1 MPAALRF
8 DQLYVISDI
17 HLGGAPGTQ
26 IFGSGP
32 ALAWL
37 AGTHLRTLDAGQQLA
52 LVINGDFV
60 DFLAEP
66 GATHFDPHHAVPK
79 LERIAL
85 DDPEFA
91 PVFKALGDFVRTPNR
106 HLVINLGNHDVELA
120 LPWVRRRLGEILLGS
135 GKGSAEAAR
144 RLHFVLDGTGVLCEV
159 GGRSV
164 LCVHGN
170 EVDRW
175 NPVDFER
182 VREIARDL
190 QLGRPVP
197 PWIPNAGARMVIDVM
212 NEVKKD
218 FPFVDLLKP
227 ETGAVGP
234 VLQACGGPDL
244 ATLDQLTDLAVT
256 IGARVGASLRKPRG
270 MLGAD
275 EADAGAPTGA
285 ALALRALQPR
295 PAPDREAIAARLLA
309 AADEASA
316 RDVDP
321 MALVAQLESEQLGKL
336 GALWRWVKGE
346 PSSEVLREALEKLD
360 DDRSFAL
367 DELDDTARQLD
378 EQVSPRIDFL
388 VAGHTHLARARRR
401 LYGSGVYFNSGTWAR
416 LIRIDPLVRQ
426 SPVAFR
432 QLFEVLKNGD
442 MKALDAAPGVVHKL
456 NTVVEIRPEPGGV
469 TGRLRRVVDG
479 GAAGFQLEA
488 VDRSGFTLAAGA

>member
-1 MPAALRF
+1 MAMPLAF
-8 DQLYVISDI
+8 DQVYVISDI
-17 HLGGAPGTQ
+17 HLGGPPGRQ
-26 IFGSGP
+26 IFGSGA
-32 ALAWL
+32 ALDWL
-37 AGTHLRTLDAGQQLA
+37 AGTQLRAQEPARQVA

-66 GATHFDPHHAVPK
+66 DATHFDPHHALAK
-79 LERIAL
+79 LQRIAL
-85 DDPEFA
+85 EEPEFA
-91 PVFKALGDFVRTPNR
+91 RVFSALGSFVRTANR
-106 HLVINLGNHDVELA
+106 HLIINLGNHDIELA
-120 LPWVRRRLGEILLGS
+120 LPWVRRRLVEILLGT

-144 RLHFVLDGTGVLCEV
+144 RLHLVLDGSGVLCEV

-182 VREIARDL
+182 LREIARDL
-190 QLGRPVP
+190 QFGRPVA

-244 ATLDQLTDLAVT
+244 ATLDQIADLAAT
-256 IGARVGASLRKPRG
+256 MGARVGASLRKPRG
-270 MLGAD
+270 MLGAEGD
-275 EADAGAPTGA
+275 DGEARGAARPGAP
-285 ALALRALQPR
+285 RA
-295 PAPDREAIAARLLA
+295 APDRVAMADQLMA
-309 AADEASA
+309 AADDASE
-316 RDVDP
+316 RGVDP
-321 MALVAQLESEQLGKL
+321 MTLVEQIESEQLGKL

-346 PSSEVLREALEKLD
+346 PTSEVLREALEKLD

-367 DELDDTARQLD
+367 DDIDDTARQLD

-401 LYGSGVYFNSGTWAR
+401 LCGSGVYFNSGTWAR
-416 LIRIDPLVRQ
+416 LIRIEPAVRRD
-426 SPVAFR
+426 PVAFR
-432 QLFEVLKNGD
+432 RLFNVLKSGD
-442 MKALDAAPGVVHKL
+442 MAVLDNEPGVVHKL
-456 NTVVEIRPEPGGV
+456 NTVVEIRADGGNV
-469 TGRLRRVVDG
+469 SGKLRRVVEQTG
-479 GAAGFQLEA
+479 GGFGLED
-488 VDRSGFTLAAGA
+488 VDKSTFSFPRGA

>member
-1 MPAALRF
+1 MTTPLRF
-8 DQLYVISDI
+8 DHVYLISDI
-17 HLGGAPGTQ
+17 HLGGASGAQ
-26 IFGSGP
+26 IFGSGR

-37 AGTHLRTLDAGQQLA
+37 AGTQLRTQDPQRPLA

-66 GATHFDPHHAVPK
+66 GATHFDPHHAVSK
-79 LERIAL
+79 LERIAFEEA
-85 DDPEFA
+85 EFA
-91 PVFKALGDFVRTPNR
+91 PVFKALGEFVRTPNR
-106 HLVINLGNHDVELA
+106 HLVINLGNHDIELA
-120 LPWVRRRLGEILLGS
+120 LPWVRRRLVEIVLGT
-135 GKGSAEAAR
+135 GRGSAEAAR
-144 RLHFVLDGTGVLCEV
+144 RLHLVLDGTGVLAEV

-164 LCVHGN
+164 LAVHGN

-244 ATLDQLTDLAVT
+244 ATLDQITELAMVV
-256 IGARVGASLRKPRG
+256 GARMGASLRKPRG
-270 MLGAD
+270 MLGGEDEAASAAGGRAPAAPRVAPDRDAIAAQLLNQAD
-275 EADAGAPTGA
+275 EAN
-285 ALALRALQPR
+285 
-295 PAPDREAIAARLLA
+295 
-309 AADEASA
+309 A

-321 MALVAQLESEQLGKL
+321 MALVERLESEQLGKL

-346 PSSEVLREALEKLD
+346 PTSEVLREALEKLD
-360 DDRSFAL
+360 TDRSFAL
-367 DELDDTARQLD
+367 DELDDTARMLD
-378 EQVSPRIDFL
+378 EQTSPRIDFL

-416 LIRIDPLVRQ
+416 LIRIAPEVRRDPD
-426 SPVAFR
+426 AFR
-432 QLFEVLKNGD
+432 KLFELLKHGD

-456 NTVVEIRPEPGGV
+456 NTVVEIRTESNGV
-469 TGRLRRVVDG
+469 VGRLGRVVDDGAG
-479 GAAGFQLEA
+479 GFKLEA
-488 VDRSGFTLAAGA
+488 VDKSTFTLTKGS